1 MLYITP
7 ALSRHQS
14 FHFRCGRFHGLGI
27 ARPFADV
34 IGALNIFHGF
44 LPLALTGKAAAQAHQ
59 VERDLL
65 RRAGYLVEL
74 QGGVIRRFRAWV
86 ILGIE
91 RLGIINAS
99 PESRLRRVVREA

>member
-1 MLYITP
+1 MQASGSQFLD
-7 ALSRHQS
+7 
-14 FHFRCGRFHGLGI
+14 FRRGFIHRAGI
-27 ARPFADV
+27 PRPFADK
-34 IGALNIFHGF
+34 IGALKIFQGF
-44 LPLALTGKAAAQAHQ
+44 LPLPLPGETAAHTHQ

-65 RRAGYLVEL
+65 RCAGFLVEL